1 MNRAI
6 ISIQIP
12 IGNYGADNINFLGDI
27 PVRTSQDNNLPK
39 TSRSTLQDNECHL
52 TSRIVMNQM
61 TSIL

>member
-12 IGNYGADNINFLGDI
+12 IGNYGTDNFLGDI

-39 TSRSTLQDNECHL
+39 TSRSTLQDNECYL